1 MTQLLNL
8 LLPSLNPNATH
19 LVFESSKSVSV
30 FTAGAAAGAFVDVGF
45 VSGLGAFGVGVVV
58 FCDAAFSIFS
68 PIRILVIGPACGWI
82 INVPRAIVVIILNI
96 VVWSDFFLIKGDSFI
111 TV

>member
-8 LLPSLNPNATH
+8 LLPSLNPNSTH
-19 LVFESSKSVSV
+19 LVFESSKFVSL
-30 FTAGAAAGAFVDVGF
+30 FTAGAIVGAFVDIGF

-58 FCDAAFSIFS
+58 FYDSVFFISS

-82 INVPRAIVVIILNI
+82 ITVPRAIVVIIKMRFI
-96 VVWSDFFLIKGDSFI
+96 VLPNQL
-111 TV
+111 